1 MDSSIGIMKKRF
13 SCRKYLEISIEA
25 GVREKLVHFLDNQTV
40 GPFGSRIR
48 FTLIAA
54 EEEDKHA
61 LEGLRTYGIIRS
73 PQGFVIG
80 AAGPGHRNLEDF
92 GYTMEQAVLT
102 ATGLGLGTCWIGG
115 TFNKS
120 AFAQKMNLAED
131 ETMPAAAAIGYI
143 ADKEKAA
150 AKLANIKRLPADK
163 LFFSEA
169 FGAPLPLA
177 PSDPYTAVLDAV
189 RIAPSAS
196 NKQPWRILRQNQTWH
211 FYLQRNKGYGQDSL
225 VGRWLGVADL
235 QRVDVG
241 IAMCH
246 FELAARELGLP
257 GRWDIAEPAIRK
269 PDSLTEYTA
278 SWITG

>member
-1 MDSSIGIMKKRF
+1 MDAMIGIMKQRF
-13 SCRKYLEISIEA
+13 SCRKYLECPISA
-25 GVREKLVHFLDNQTV
+25 DAQEKLAHFLEAQTT
-40 GPFGSRIR
+40 GPFGSRVR
-48 FTLIAA
+48 LTLITAT
-54 EEEDKHA
+54 EEDSQT
-61 LEGLRTYGIIRS
+61 LEGLRTYGIIRY

-80 AAGPGHRNLEDF
+80 AMGPGNRNLEDF
-92 GYTMEQAVLT
+92 GYMMERAILT

-120 AFAQKMNLAED
+120 AFALKMNLTED
-131 ETMPAAAAIGYI
+131 ETMPAVAAVGYI
-143 ADKEKAA
+143 ADKEKVA
-150 AKLANIKRLPADK
+150 AKLANIKRLPPDK
-163 LFFSEA
+163 LFFTEV
-169 FGAPLPLA
+169 FGTPLPLA
-177 PSDPYTAVLDAV
+177 PSDPYATVLDAV
-189 RIAPSAS
+189 RSAPSAS
-196 NKQPWRILRQNQTWH
+196 NKQPWRILRQSQAWH

-269 PDSLTEYTA
+269 PDALTEYTA
-278 SWITG
+278 SWIMS